1 MMEKPNKLYL
11 KQLSDGD
18 IVFENQII
26 SIIKKEFPVE
36 VLEYQNS
43 INTSNFLKTAENV
56 HKLKHKISILGLEKG
71 YQLASKFEKELKSGM
86 KIQQISF
93 EKILNEISVYLNT
106 I

>member
-1 MMEKPNKLYL
+1 MEKPNKIYL

-18 IVFENQII
+18 VAFENQII

-43 INTSNFLKTAENV
+43 IKSNDFLKTADNV
-56 HKLKHKISILGLEKG
+56 HKLKHKISILGLERG
-71 YQLASKFEKELKSGM
+71 YEIASEFEKELKNGM
-86 KIQQISF
+86 KIQQVSF
-93 EKILNEISVYLNT
+93 DEILNKISLYLNT

>member
-1 MMEKPNKLYL
+1 MEEPNRIYL
-11 KQLSDGD
+11 EQLSDGD
-18 IVFENQII
+18 ASFENQII

-43 INTSNFLKTAENV
+43 IKSNDFLKTADNV

-71 YQLASKFEKELKSGM
+71 YALASEYEKELKQGM

-93 EKILNEISVYLNT
+93 EKILNQISLYLNT